1 MHSISVVIFQQPSK
15 LRNVHILMGL
25 FISKIEL
32 PLATVEWGTTW
43 EAMGSAMPCG
53 NDNSSPGSPFAH
65 LLRWVDRMV
74 PLCNLSWNVPVTV
87 EWRWSSYSTWDK
99 STSSSGWTLQSLLT
113 CDQLKWRGVW
123 VSCNTWRSLCQCWSC
138 DSLLEIWS
146 VFARHNMHA
155 CIRVRL
161 QLTSEL
167 LVVLY
172 WTYANGGQVDEFQL
186 KLFAEVL
193 KVVPGTIVAQDMYDL
208 YSAACNIV

>member
-1 MHSISVVIFQQPSK
+1 MCIFWWVCSFPRLSCHWPQLNEAPRERQWVA
-15 LRNVHILMGL
+15 LC
-25 FISKIEL
+25 
-32 PLATVEWGTTW
+32 LAGMIIPHLARHLHT
-43 EAMGSAMPCG
+43 
-53 NDNSSPGSPFAH
+53 

-113 CDQLKWRGVW
+113 CDQLKWPGVW